1 MIPERLG
8 SGFLEKITRLPLGAL
23 ASNCYI
29 IAAENNKAVV
39 IDPAS
44 SAEVLMSLERNDLTL
59 GGIVIT
65 HGHYDHFAGAAE
77 LKERT
82 DAPVYA
88 PDLDA
93 EMLQSAEKSWAR
105 FMAGVPFKPVTPD
118 RVFSDGE
125 EFTVCGITFRVMAA
139 PGHTAGSCLLFCE
152 ELNAIFTG
160 DVIFCGS
167 IGRTDGFS
175 GSEQRMT
182 ESLAKIRGI
191 DGDYALLCGHGETST
206 LAEEKRFNPY
216 LYNC

>member
-1 MIPERLG
+1 M
-8 SGFLEKITRLPLGAL
+8 L

-29 IAAENNKAVV
+29 IAAEDNKAVV

-44 SAEVLMSLERNDLTL
+44 SAEVLLELDRNDFTL
-59 GGIVIT
+59 GGIIIT

-77 LKERT
+77 LKART
-82 DAPVYA
+82 GAPVFV

-93 EMLQSAEKSWAR
+93 EMFQSAEKSWAR
-105 FMAGVPFKPVTPD
+105 FMAGITFEPVKPD
-118 RVFSDGE
+118 YVFSDGE

-152 ELNAIFTG
+152 KLGAIFTG
-160 DVIFCGS
+160 DVIFRGS

-175 GSEQRMT
+175 GSERQMS
-182 ESLAKIRGI
+182 ESLEKIRAI
-191 DGDYALLCGHGETST
+191 DGDYALLCGHGDTSA

>member
-1 MIPERLG
+1 MIPSRLG
-8 SGFLEKITRLPLGAL
+8 SDFLEKITRLPLGML

-29 IAAENNKAVV
+29 IAAENKKAVV

-44 SAEVLMSLERNDLTL
+44 SEEVLLELDRNDFTL
-59 GGIVIT
+59 GGIIIT
-65 HGHYDHFAGAAE
+65 HGHYDHFAGVAE
-77 LKERT
+77 LKART
-82 DAPVYA
+82 GVLVFA

-93 EMLQSAEKSWAR
+93 EMLQSADKSWAR
-105 FMAGVPFKPVTPD
+105 FMAGVDFEPVTAD
-118 RVFSDGE
+118 RLFLDGD
-125 EFTVCGITFRVMAA
+125 EFGVCGITFRVMAA

-160 DVIFCGS
+160 DVIFRGS

-175 GSEQRMT
+175 GSERQMS

-191 DGDYALLCGHGETST
+191 SGDYALLCGHGDTST

>member
-1 MIPERLG
+1 M
-8 SGFLEKITRLPLGAL
+8 L

-29 IAAENNKAVV
+29 IAAENNRAVV

-44 SAEVLMSLERNDLTL
+44 SEEVLLEIDRNDFTL
-59 GGIVIT
+59 GGIIIT

-77 LKERT
+77 LKART
-82 DAPVYA
+82 GAPVFA

-93 EMLQSAEKSWAR
+93 EMLQSADKSWAR
-105 FMAGVPFKPVTPD
+105 FMAGVDFEPVTAD
-118 RVFSDGE
+118 RLFSDGE
-125 EFTVCGITFRVMAA
+125 KFAVCGITFRVMAA
-139 PGHTAGSCLLFCE
+139 PGHTAGSCLLLCE

-160 DVIFCGS
+160 DVIFRGS

-175 GSEQRMT
+175 GSERQMS
-182 ESLAKIRGI
+182 ESLAKIRGVE
-191 DGDYALLCGHGETST
+191 GDYALLCGHGDTST